1 MICIPPLWC
10 LKSFSTMNFIAL
22 ANPRQTTI
30 ETLSNWGN
38 TGMITGGRMNE
49 AARACNAVK
58 FS

>member
-1 MICIPPLWC
+1 
-10 LKSFSTMNFIAL
+10 MNFIAL